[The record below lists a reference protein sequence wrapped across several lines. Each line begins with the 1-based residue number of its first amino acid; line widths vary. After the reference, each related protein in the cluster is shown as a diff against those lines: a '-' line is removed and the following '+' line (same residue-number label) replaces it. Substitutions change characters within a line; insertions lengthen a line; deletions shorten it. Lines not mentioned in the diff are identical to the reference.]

1 MSQSNA
7 ASQLAPAREQGSL
20 RLAYRRSV
28 VALQQALGW
37 KEQPILEEEGENDPL
52 LRNNGEGSS
61 QSVRQ
66 QGGSYGSVLDL
77 PPDQRVPKPKKVRGP
92 VRVEAKVWF
101 ANEVSDKSKSESTEY
116 RMTNIV
122 CFSWLYSAYLD
133 FLVAS
138 FTFDRFFQF
147 SNVQFSFFL

>member
-37 KEQPILEEEGENDPL
+37 KEQSILEEEGGENDPL

-66 QGGSYGSVLDL
+66 QGGAYGSVLDL

-101 ANEVSDKSKSESTEY
+101 ANEVSDQFKSGLTTY
-116 RMTNIV
+116 
-122 CFSWLYSAYLD
+122 
-133 FLVAS
+133 
-138 FTFDRFFQF
+138 
-147 SNVQFSFFL
+147 